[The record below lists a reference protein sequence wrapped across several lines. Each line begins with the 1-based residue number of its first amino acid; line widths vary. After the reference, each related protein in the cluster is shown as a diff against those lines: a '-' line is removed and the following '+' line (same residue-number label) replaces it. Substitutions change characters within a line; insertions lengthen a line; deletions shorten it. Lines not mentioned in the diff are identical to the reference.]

1 MMQFAHVGQWGDG
14 LYFSQDASY
23 SHFYASAGSS
33 GPGHNQPPVERGH
46 GEPLKPDEL
55 EMLCC
60 DLLLG
65 SVVSM
70 DRDEGQDRNA
80 APGINTEMRQACQA
94 LRSPPFVNA
103 PPPLRQGGDHS
114 EGKYD
119 TVKGFTQVDMRLPD
133 GTWIKNPKCPRSRCW
148 IVYENGRACAPPPAP
163 LSAQP
168 SQLLIYWPF

>member
-70 DRDEGQDRNA
+70 DRDEGQDRSA

-133 GTWIKNPKCPRSRCW
+133 G
-148 IVYENGRACAPPPAP
+148 
-163 LSAQP
+163 
-168 SQLLIYWPF
+168 

>member
-1 MMQFAHVGQWGDG
+1 MMQFVHVGQWGDG

-33 GPGHNQPPVERGH
+33 GPGHNQPPVVSCHDIAGVWVAFFQECQRYRCGQESGH

-133 GTWIKNPKCPRSRCW
+133 G
-148 IVYENGRACAPPPAP
+148 
-163 LSAQP
+163 
-168 SQLLIYWPF
+168 